1 MKDNKVIIHDIL
13 NEYIKITEA
22 SSSSISAGIYN
33 GPIELGLKKWK
44 ESLEAEFSTNDHP
57 NYLLLVCALF
67 LMRQQQSA
75 QSSAAAGGL
84 GG

>member
-33 GPIELGLKKWK
+33 GPIELGLKK
-44 ESLEAEFSTNDHP
+44 
-57 NYLLLVCALF
+57 LLKPVV
-67 LMRQQQSA
+67 RQ
-75 QSSAAAGGL
+75 
-84 GG
+84 